1 MTWFI
6 TNLIA
11 ALLLPPLNLLLLM
24 AVGAM
29 VIKRRPKLGRGLLVG
44 GFALLWISSTP
55 YFAEGAMHLLEDEVA
70 PLAKQSAD
78 AIVILGGG
86 SYFQAP
92 EYAHQDTVSNST
104 LPRVRYG
111 AALYRAT
118 DKPILV
124 TGGSP
129 LGNNTSEAQQM
140 RAVLEQEFHVP
151 VRWMEDKSNNTLEN
165 ARFSFKMLQQADIKR
180 IYLVS
185 HAWHLP
191 RAIRVFQQAGFEV
204 VPAPTAF
211 TTRYRTDLFAFLP
224 DSEAMQHSRIFAHE
238 MIGLIWYSLKARTS

>member
-1 MTWFI
+1 MSWFI
-6 TNLIA
+6 TNLFA
-11 ALLLPPLNLLLLM
+11 AFLLPPLNILLLM
-24 AVGAM
+24 AVGGWLLSC
-29 VIKRRPKLGRGLLVG
+29 RPRLAKGILFCS
-44 GFALLWISSTP
+44 FALLWISSTP
-55 YFAEGAMHLLEDEVA
+55 YFADGAMHWLEKDLNPVGNI
-70 PLAKQSAD
+70 SAD

-92 EYAHQDTVSNST
+92 EYAHQDTVSKST

-118 DKPILV
+118 TKPILV

-151 VRWMEDKSNNTLEN
+151 VRWIEVKSNNTLEN
-165 ARFSFKMLQQADIKR
+165 AQFSFEILHQAGIKR

-204 VPAPTAF
+204 IPAPTAF
-211 TTRYRTDLFAFLP
+211 TTRYRTNLLAFLP
-224 DSEAMQHSRIFAHE
+224 DSESMQESRTFLHE
-238 MIGLIWYSLKARTS
+238 IIGLFWYSLKARAS

>member
-1 MTWFI
+1 MSWFI

-11 ALLLPPLNLLLLM
+11 ALLLPPLNFLLLM

-29 VIKRRPKLGRGLLVG
+29 VLKRLPKLGRGLLVG

-55 YFAEGAMHLLEDEVA
+55 YFAEGAMHLLEDEVS
-70 PLAKQSAD
+70 PLANQSAD

-92 EYAHQDTVSNST
+92 EYAHQDTVSKST

-118 DKPILV
+118 TKPILV

-140 RAVLEQEFHVP
+140 RGVLEQEFHVP
-151 VRWMEDKSNNTLEN
+151 VRWIEGKSNNTLEN
-165 ARFSFKMLQQADIKR
+165 AQFSFEILHQAGIKR

-204 VPAPTAF
+204 IPAPTAF
-211 TTRYRTDLFAFLP
+211 TTRHHIDLLAFLP
-224 DSEAMQHSRIFAHE
+224 DSEAVQYSRTFSHE
-238 MIGLIWYSLKARTS
+238 IIGLFWYYLKARTS